1 MHCFHRVSPTEK
13 RGRTHTSTIA
23 VSVIDSQSFRR
34 STVNIDPNDVTIQY
48 TRAQGNGG
56 QKVNKTNSCVII
68 THIPTG
74 TQFKVQ
80 DDRHR
85 SKNEEIAWSRLKQK
99 LEDDVNRGTQQN
111 LRNSRYNPNNARNNK
126 RTYKVKDGFVV
137 DHVTGKRAELRQI
150 YRGNIDLLH
159 E

>member
-1 MHCFHRVSPTEK
+1 M
-13 RGRTHTSTIA
+13 A
-23 VSVIDSQSFRR
+23 VSVIDSQSFKR

-80 DDRHR
+80 DNRQR
-85 SKNEEIAWSRLKQK
+85 SKNEEIAWIKLKQK
-99 LEDDVNRGTQQN
+99 LEDDVNTKSQQS
-111 LRNSRYNPNNARNNK
+111 LRNSRYNPNNAQDNKK
-126 RTYKVKDGFVV
+126 RTYKIKDGFVV
-137 DHVTGKRAELRQI
+137 DHVSGKRAELRQI
-150 YRGNIDLLH
+150 YRGHIDLLH